1 MANKVL
7 RTRIAQKFATAQQWQ
22 DSQLVLLKGE
32 LAIDNQ
38 NRIKIGDGVSTWS
51 QLPFAVDGK
60 STAISFPNSLPDPA
74 SGDYKPG
81 NLVLTP
87 DGILSC
93 LVEETVEGVK
103 TSKWVDLTNKADIE
117 SLQSAFAVL
126 QSESVALQSAV
137 AILQN
142 AIGENDVETIK
153 DDVETLKNDVD
164 DNKRAIASNAE
175 AIEQNTAD
183 IEQNAAAIEQN
194 AADIAQHSNQISA
207 NADAIAEHEQTLQ
220 TIYDSQSG
228 LINANVLP
236 SFVDD
241 VVEGIVSISDTPE
254 SDATYAVTHET
265 SEGVTRVIGFFGVA
279 GSAQGEAATKLKLIS
294 PKTSADLEGV
304 NLSSGAYVNPN
315 NSVTYTFATEEDTG
329 KPLVD
334 APSSSIIYVDMR
346 TNLTYRWSGSQFVA
360 VASDLALGVTSSTAF
375 YGDRGLALEKALDGD
390 AATGDVGLKARTT
403 TLETSLAALQ
413 NKELE
418 DVAALQEA
426 DAATSVAISSLQ
438 GDVVRLEGVIENSI
452 ITLKQDIDAK
462 DQAQDAAIAN
472 LIQQISEVSEAAEAT
487 SLGGVLEHT
496 PEKTIQIQ
504 TGDDPED
511 VEQMTVLD
519 VDNIVIYCGD
529 ATV

>member
-126 QSESVALQSAV
+126 QSESEALQAAV

-142 AIGENDVETIK
+142 AIGEN
-153 DDVETLKNDVD
+153 DVETLKNDVD
-164 DNKRAIASNAE
+164 DNKRAIASNAQ
-175 AIEQNTAD
+175 AIEQNTA
-183 IEQNAAAIEQN
+183 AIEQN
-194 AADIAQHSNQISA
+194 AQAIEQNTADIAQHSNQISA

-228 LINANVLP
+228 FINANVLP

-304 NLSSGAYVNPN
+304 NLSSAAYVNPN
-315 NSVTYTFATEEDTG
+315 SSVTYTFATEEDTG

-346 TNLTYRWSGSQFVA
+346 TNLTYRWSGSQFVV

-390 AATGDVGLKARTT
+390 TATGDVGLKARTT

>member
-60 STAISFPNSLPDPA
+60 STAISFPETLPDPS

-87 DGILSC
+87 DGLLSC

-117 SLQSAFAVL
+117 ALQSAFAVL
-126 QSESVALQSAV
+126 QSESSGLQTAVAVLQSA
-137 AILQN
+137 
-142 AIGENDVETIK
+142 IGDN
-153 DDVETLKNDVD
+153 DVETLKNDVD
-164 DNKRAIASNAE
+164 DNKRAIASNAAAIAQNAE
-175 AIEQNTAD
+175 AIEQ
-183 IEQNAAAIEQN
+183 
-194 AADIAQHSNQISA
+194 HSNLISA

-220 TIYDSQSG
+220 TIYDSNSG
-228 LINANVLP
+228 LVNASVLP

-254 SDATYAVTHET
+254 SDTTYAVTHET
-265 SEGVTRVIGFFGVA
+265 SEGVTRVVGFFGVA
-279 GSAQGEAATKLKLIS
+279 GSAKGEAASKLKLIS

-304 NLSSGAYVNPN
+304 NLSTASYVNPN
-315 NSVTYTFATEEDTG
+315 NSVTYTIAVEEGTG

-334 APSSSIIYVDMR
+334 APSSSIIYVDIR
-346 TNLTYRWSGSQFVA
+346 TNLTYRWSGSQFVP
-360 VASDLALGVTSSTAF
+360 VASDLALGVTGSTAF

-390 AATGDVGLKARTT
+390 TATGDAGLKARTAA
-403 TLETSLAALQ
+403 LETGLAALQ

-418 DVAALQEA
+418 DAAALQEA
-426 DAATSVAISSLQ
+426 DAATSVAISALQ
-438 GDVVRLEGVIENSI
+438 GDVNKLEGVIENSI
-452 ITLKQDIDAK
+452 ITLKQDIDQK

-472 LIQQISEVSEAAEAT
+472 LIQQISEVSEAAEST
-487 SLGGVLEHT
+487 SLGGVLQHT
-496 PEKTIQIQ
+496 PEKTIQVQ
-504 TGDDPED
+504 TGDNPED
-511 VEQMTVLD
+511 VETITVMD